1 MGSSKNT
8 PPDEV
13 NQPLTLFKKIT
24 GASARFVE
32 VHWGSVFFAA
42 ALSLILEHFGMLKL
56 LTKFSILVV
65 SSMAAQAPQQAVAI
79 QSETTV
85 VVVLGNDDFV
95 SRYGER
101 SPLDRCEMALDLG
114 RILQKSPR
122 RMAVDFDLS
131 PILKPS
137 DQERAC
143 QAQLDQ
149 TLAAHT
155 GTLVLLAP
163 FAVTSEPLL
172 HVKHQWMMAQCQ
184 LGIHFADGELEQSL
198 GMVTEHSVGHDP
210 ASLSRMA
217 EQLSGKHPNYVCDQI
232 AQATTPRE
240 NRWLNEDLR
249 TGTKASAAPSGE
261 SEPLNLRALAK
272 TVAVVDIGSAQFAE
286 LPQLSDNLVFFG
298 GNWGRDDSFLTPI
311 GTLAGVVIHAA
322 RLASI
327 KDPVKP
333 LPLIW
338 AVWGD
343 IVVGLCFAWVIGQF
357 LPLYVA
363 MKRRDLHYQHSS
375 IRTSFST
382 LAMLTFVMAFG
393 VLVLFFFLVADH
405 LFSFKGIVIAPL
417 VIALSMLIDGFIS
430 GPMDQLSELI
440 EEEEEEEK
448 KEKDR
453 TPAVKTSDKKP
464 ISGPLLI
471 TVAALTAF
479 GLMVVVAPAT
489 ARLLAFFVFSG
500 LNLLALALAV
510 VLVFTRLPRFF
521 KDLLQSL
528 FRQGQHAEPLPD
540 WRGIKLIGQFVFWTK
555 YAIFMT
561 VLAYGGWLLL
571 PHGAH

>member
-172 HVKHQWMMAQCQ
+172 HVKHQWMTTQCQ

-198 GMVTEHSVGHDP
+198 GMVTEHSV
-210 ASLSRMA
+210 
-217 EQLSGKHPNYVCDQI
+217 
-232 AQATTPRE
+232 
-240 NRWLNEDLR
+240 
-249 TGTKASAAPSGE
+249 
-261 SEPLNLRALAK
+261 
-272 TVAVVDIGSAQFAE
+272 
-286 LPQLSDNLVFFG
+286 
-298 GNWGRDDSFLTPI
+298 
-311 GTLAGVVIHAA
+311 
-322 RLASI
+322 
-327 KDPVKP
+327 
-333 LPLIW
+333 
-338 AVWGD
+338 
-343 IVVGLCFAWVIGQF
+343 
-357 LPLYVA
+357 
-363 MKRRDLHYQHSS
+363 
-375 IRTSFST
+375 
-382 LAMLTFVMAFG
+382 
-393 VLVLFFFLVADH
+393 
-405 LFSFKGIVIAPL
+405 
-417 VIALSMLIDGFIS
+417 
-430 GPMDQLSELI
+430 
-440 EEEEEEEK
+440 
-448 KEKDR
+448 
-453 TPAVKTSDKKP
+453 
-464 ISGPLLI
+464 
-471 TVAALTAF
+471 
-479 GLMVVVAPAT
+479 
-489 ARLLAFFVFSG
+489 
-500 LNLLALALAV
+500 
-510 VLVFTRLPRFF
+510 
-521 KDLLQSL
+521 
-528 FRQGQHAEPLPD
+528 
-540 WRGIKLIGQFVFWTK
+540 
-555 YAIFMT
+555 
-561 VLAYGGWLLL
+561 
-571 PHGAH
+571 